1 MMKTLK
7 ITLIVSAL
15 ALVSSL
21 ANAANLK
28 AGSCR
33 GISTPN
39 GFKYVG
45 TYCEDYAC
53 TVTSVRMFNGYCPYS
68 D

>member
-7 ITLIVSAL
+7 ITLLVSAL
-15 ALVSSL
+15 ALISSL
-21 ANAANLK
+21 ANAATLK
-28 AGSCR
+28 SGSCR
-33 GISTPN
+33 GVSTSN

-53 TVTSVRMFNGYCPYS
+53 TVTSVRMFNSFCPFN